1 MVASKKKAR
10 STRWGSSDTPID
22 ELGPSEQVA
31 HHIVLEFGDLAPSV
45 DLIMGA
51 DLTDPE
57 RLRAI
62 EMFQASLRTPHAPHR
77 DPRNAIAAA
86 RDGG

>member
-1 MVASKKKAR
+1 MAASKKKAR
-10 STRWGSSDTPID
+10 ATRWCDSDTPID

-45 DLIMGA
+45 DLIMAA
-51 DLTDPE
+51 DLTATE

-62 EMFQASLRTPHAPHR
+62 EMFRASLRTPSAPHR
-77 DPRNAIAAA
+77 DPRNAIDAA
-86 RDGG
+86 RTGG